1 VTGAAGV
8 LGRASRF
15 HFVGVGGI
23 GMSGIAELL
32 VNLGYEV
39 SGSDMHRSDIT
50 TRLESM
56 GVRFA
61 EGHDARNVG
70 DAEVLIY
77 SSAVKASNPEMA
89 AAQSRGLTR

>member
-1 VTGAAGV
+1 
-8 LGRASRF
+8 
-15 HFVGVGGI
+15 
-23 GMSGIAELL
+23 MSGIAELL

-50 TRLESM
+50 TRLESL

-70 DAEVLIY
+70 NAEVLVY

-89 AAQSRGLTR
+89 AAVGLGTDDRAAR